1 LSLPT
6 LPQALAVGWSRD
18 TTKKANF
25 AACVGECETPKG
37 KRYFMSEQK
46 AKATE
51 KSNMSGSNQSL
62 DAMTRP
68 QALAVSWTGLEALAK
83 ARQLI
88 IYNDK
93 TTGVVWF
100 GIANAK
106 ISPVGK
112 DAKGNAIYDLIDA
125 TLPTDEANTR
135 SVGNAE

>member
-1 LSLPT
+1 
-6 LPQALAVGWSRD
+6 
-18 TTKKANF
+18 
-25 AACVGECETPKG
+25 
-37 KRYFMSEQK
+37 MSEQK